1 MILPDL
7 LQIRT
12 AMVNFHVLRDET
24 GLYLLDAGFVG
35 GVRALR
41 RELRK
46 AGWDGLPIHGIILTH
61 GHLDHILNVG
71 TLAKETGAWIAAPRL
86 DEAHYAGRP
95 VYHGLSRVTGV
106 MEGIGRPLLGFRA
119 FVPDRWIEDGELPDV
134 WHGLRAVHL
143 PGHTAGHTGFYSEH
157 HKLLFCADLFAS
169 HGKSGHLP
177 PAIFNSRPEMI
188 PGSISKALSLDLE
201 GILPNHADKSSPAV
215 HLDRLRRLAAR
226 LASQDRA

>member
-61 GHLDHILNVG
+61 RHLDHILNVG
-71 TLAKETGAWIAAPRL
+71 TFAKETGAWIAAPRL

-95 VYHGLSRVTGV
+95 VYHGLSRATGV
-106 MEGIGRPLLGFRA
+106 MESLGRPLFGFRS
-119 FVPDRWIEDGELPDV
+119 FVPDRWIEDGDMLDV

-169 HGKSGHLP
+169 YGKSGHLP

-188 PGSISKALSLDLE
+188 RGSISKALSLDLE
-201 GILPNHADKSSPAV
+201 GIFPNHGDESSPAV
-215 HLDRLRRLAAR
+215 HLHRLRRLAAR